1 MTMDRLEAMSML
13 VAVAEK
19 GSLSAAARGLDVPLA
34 TLSRK
39 ISQLEAQLGTRLLMR
54 TTRKLALTDAGIAY
68 VAAARRI
75 LEQVDDAERQAA
87 GEFTA
92 PKGELVV
99 TAPLMFGRVHVLPVV
114 ADFLAKFSDI
124 GIRLVLADRNVDLIE
139 DHVDMAVRIGKLPD
153 SSMVATQIGVM
164 RIVTC
169 ASPTI
174 LERRGIPRDPND
186 LMLLGLPC
194 IAVDTHMPSPNW
206 RFRKPRSGAALDI
219 AILPRLTVTTA
230 EAAVQAAIRA
240 VGVAR
245 LLHYQ
250 AVEGVERG
258 KLEIVL
264 ESYEPEAVP
273 VHLVHASR
281 GQMPLKMRHFL
292 DFAAPRLK
300 QVLNAITAAGCV
312 PGVN

>member
-1 MTMDRLEAMSML
+1 MDRLEAMSML
-13 VAVAEK
+13 VAVTDK
-19 GSLSAAARGLDVPLA
+19 GSLSAAARGLEVPLA

-75 LEQVDDAERQAA
+75 LQQLEDAEREAA
-87 GEFTA
+87 GEFTV
-92 PKGELVV
+92 PKGELIV
-99 TAPLMFGRVHVLPVV
+99 TAPLMFGRVHVLPIV
-114 ADFLAKFSDI
+114 ADFLTTFADI
-124 GIRLVLADRNVDLIE
+124 SVRLILADRNANLIN

-153 SSMVATQIGVM
+153 STMVATQIGVM
-164 RIVTC
+164 RTVTC
-169 ASPTI
+169 ANPT
-174 LERRGIPRDPND
+174 LLAGRGTPREPND
-186 LMLLGLPC
+186 LLLLRLPC
-194 IAVDTHMPSPNW
+194 VTVDTHMPFPYW
-206 RFRKPRSGAALDI
+206 RFRKPRSGAAFDV

-230 EAAVQAAIRA
+230 EAAVQAATRA

-250 AVEGVERG
+250 AVEAVERG
-258 KLEIVL
+258 ELKILLET
-264 ESYEPEAVP
+264 YEPEPVP

-281 GQMPLKMRHFL
+281 GQMPAKMRHFI

-300 QVLNAITAAGCV
+300 QSLAAITSAQHQV
-312 PGVN
+312 